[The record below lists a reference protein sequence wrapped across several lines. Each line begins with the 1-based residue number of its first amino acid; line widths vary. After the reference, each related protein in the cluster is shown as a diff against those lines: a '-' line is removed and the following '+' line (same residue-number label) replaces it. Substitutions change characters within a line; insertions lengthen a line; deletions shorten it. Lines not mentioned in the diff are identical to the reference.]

1 MKKESGVPVDVDPP
15 ASGAPPAPDPVVPVT
30 TLEEIP
36 PAERTPV
43 VGVRE
48 ALQRRWSRPGGRLY
62 AALRWGGA
70 VLFAAIAVALVISLL
85 SSSSQAFGHS
95 GLSLLWTG
103 TWDPTHSKFGAET
116 FIVGTLITTAV
127 ALILAV
133 PIGVATAAFLSE
145 LAPRW
150 LAGPLSVLIDLIAAV
165 PSIVVGLWGLLVL
178 TPAFAHHVEPF
189 LKKIPGIEWF
199 FHGAALGPSMLLAGV
214 VLAVMILPTMVA
226 LSRTALNSVA
236 LTDREAARALGG
248 TRWQVVRRAVVP
260 GARTGIEAAM
270 TLAMGRALGESIA
283 VAMVI
288 GNQYVIPH
296 SLLAPGAT
304 LGSAII
310 NTFGG
315 VTSGLERSEVIA
327 LVVILLVITAL
338 VNAGGQLLLRSRVRP
353 EQSL

>member
-1 MKKESGVPVDVDPP
+1 MADDVVGSPSERTERPP
-15 ASGAPPAPDPVVPVT
+15 LTGT

-43 VGVRE
+43 AGVKE
-48 ALQRRWSRPGGRLY
+48 ALGRRWSRPGGRAY

-70 VLFAAIAVALVISLL
+70 AIFAGVAVALVVTLL
-85 SSSSQAFGHS
+85 SSSSEAFRHS

-103 TWDPTHSKFGAET
+103 TWDPAHQIYGAKT
-116 FIVGTLITTAV
+116 FIVGTLVTTAV
-127 ALILAV
+127 AVLLAV

-145 LAPRW
+145 FAPRW
-150 LAGPLSVLIDLIAAV
+150 LASPLSVLIDLIAAV

-178 TPAFAHHVEPF
+178 TPVFAQHVEPF
-189 LKKIPGIEWF
+189 LKTVPVLEWF

-214 VLAVMILPTMVA
+214 VLAVMILPTIVA
-226 LSRTALNSVA
+226 LSRTALVGVA

-248 TRWQVVRRAVVP
+248 TRWQVVRRAVIP
-260 GARTGIEAAM
+260 GARTGIEAAV

-288 GNQYVIPH
+288 GNSYTIPH

-304 LGSAII
+304 LGSAIV
-310 NTFGG
+310 NNFGG
-315 VTSGLERSEVIA
+315 ATPGLERSEVIA
-327 LVVILLVITAL
+327 LVVILLAITAL
-338 VNAGGQLLLRSRVRP
+338 VNAGGQLLLRTRSRP
-353 EQSL
+353 EMH

>member
-1 MKKESGVPVDVDPP
+1 LPDGAIPP
-15 ASGAPPAPDPVVPVT
+15 AT

-36 PAERTPV
+36 PAARTPV
-43 VGVRE
+43 AGVQD
-48 ALQRRWSRPGGRLY
+48 ALRRRWSRPGGRLY
-62 AALRWGGA
+62 AGLRWGGA
-70 VLFAAIAVALVISLL
+70 VIFGAIAVALVVSLL
-85 SSSSQAFGHS
+85 SSSSQAFAHS

-103 TWDPTHSKFGAET
+103 TWNPAGKVYGAET
-116 FIVGTLITTAV
+116 FIVGTLMTTAV
-127 ALILAV
+127 ALVLAV
-133 PIGVATAAFLSE
+133 PIGVGTAAFLSE

-150 LAGPLSVLIDLIAAV
+150 LATPLSVLIDLIAAV

-189 LKKIPGIEWF
+189 LKKVPVLEWF
-199 FHGAALGPSMLLAGV
+199 FHGTALGPSILLAGV

-226 LSRTALNSVA
+226 LSRSALAAVA
-236 LTDREAARALGG
+236 VTDREAARALGG
-248 TRWQVVRRAVVP
+248 TRWQVVRHAVVP
-260 GARTGIEAAM
+260 GARTGIEAAV

-288 GNQYVIPH
+288 GNAYVLPH

-315 VTSGLERSEVIA
+315 VTPGLDRSEVVA
-327 LVVILLVITAL
+327 LVVILLALTAL
-338 VNAGGQLLLRSRVRP
+338 VNAGGQVLLRWRRRP
-353 EQSL
+353 EGS